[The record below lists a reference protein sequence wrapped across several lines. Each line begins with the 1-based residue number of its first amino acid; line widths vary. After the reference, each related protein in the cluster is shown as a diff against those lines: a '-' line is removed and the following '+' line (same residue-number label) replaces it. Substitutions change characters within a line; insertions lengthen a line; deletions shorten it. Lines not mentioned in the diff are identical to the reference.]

1 MLEARGPLVF
11 ANIGR
16 KPNFI
21 TLCVSF
27 FFEITVYKLRNRGRT
42 FGFGNR
48 CISYRTVLG
57 LLDLTAEELDCSRTW
72 YLKN

>member
-1 MLEARGPLVF
+1 MISPLNDSRQCWARGPPVF

-21 TLCVSF
+21 TLCESF
-27 FFEITVYKLRNRGRT
+27 FFEITVYKLRNRVRT

-57 LLDLTAEELDCSRTW
+57 LLDLATGV
-72 YLKN
+72 

>member
-1 MLEARGPLVF
+1 MLGARGPLVF

-27 FFEITVYKLRNRGRT
+27 FLRLL
-42 FGFGNR
+42 
-48 CISYRTVLG
+48 CISYETVVG
-57 LLDLTAEELDCSRTW
+57 LLDLATGV
-72 YLKN
+72 